1 MIGLGTGASNTVA
14 ILFVVEFTPNSE
26 WSQRISWMQ
35 TFNTCGSVLGM
46 AAAGFLAPRVGMGVA
61 ALLALR
67 AIASGAKGLPVP
79 GGPTIFLIY

>member
-1 MIGLGTGASNTVA
+1 
-14 ILFVVEFTPNSE
+14 
-26 WSQRISWMQ
+26 MQ
-35 TFNTCGSVLGM
+35 TFNACGSVLGM
-46 AAAGFLAPRVGMGVA
+46 AAAGLLAPRVGMGVA